1 MLLALGQLQL
11 DTAARTAV
19 IGLVDSL
26 DRGCIEAVASGADAV
41 WLRCGA
47 TVAQVSEAA
56 ERSGRPVGITVD
68 DLVRS
73 AELVAAGAVA
83 VEVRAVDVDV
93 AEMAAARELSF
104 WCTPDVAHRA
114 LEVGVT
120 PDRLIVEGEA
130 WTGPGVVGRTCG
142 GEGPSAWGAV
152 VRAVHDGVGAV
163 RATDTRAVRR
173 VVTVADRLMAA
184 QPAGGAR

>member
-19 IGLVDSL
+19 IGLVESL
-26 DRGCIEAVASGADAV
+26 DPGCIEAVACGADAV

-47 TVAQVSEAA
+47 TIAQVSEAA
-56 ERSGRPVGITVD
+56 ERGGRPVGLTVD
-68 DLVRS
+68 GLVRS
-73 AELVAAGAVA
+73 AELAAAGAVA
-83 VEVRAVDVDV
+83 VEVRAANVDV
-93 AEMAAARELSF
+93 AEMVAAPELSF
-104 WCTPDVAHRA
+104 WCTPDVARRA
-114 LEVGVT
+114 LEAGVT

-130 WTGPGVVGRTCG
+130 WTGPGVVGRTVG

-163 RATDTRAVRR
+163 RASDTRAVRR
-173 VVTVADRLMAA
+173 VVTVADRLVAA
-184 QPAGGAR
+184 QAAGGAR